1 MSTNSSKTKHNGIEL
16 LVLRREDL
24 RRMVKPHGGY
34 EEFVEPLSELVRQ
47 FPEAVGQE
55 GIDLDALKTS
65 VNTTQALK
73 APCAQAAQRL
83 ELLENTRFYHAS
95 LGWSQTLLIYD
106 RLRSAARTNASI
118 ARALEAF
125 ENFLK
130 HKKKLV
136 TPTPATPTSS
146 T

>member
-1 MSTNSSKTKHNGIEL
+1 MSTNSSKTKHDGIEL

-34 EEFVEPLSELVRQ
+34 EEFVDPLSDLMRE
-47 FPEAVGQE
+47 FPDAVGLE
-55 GIDLDALKTS
+55 GIDLNALKTS
-65 VNTTQALK
+65 VATAQALK
-73 APCAQAAQRL
+73 APCAQAAQQL

-95 LGWSQTLLIYD
+95 LGWSQLLLMYD
-106 RLRSAARTNASI
+106 RLKSAARTNASI

-125 ENFLK
+125 ELFLK

-136 TPTPATPTSS
+136 TPAPATPTSA